1 MCQIDL
7 VGLQTCETIVQP
19 YVVDYLFA
27 ITTGTY
33 QKIEASVNEIV
44 QNGMFSLFKEQ
55 LKAKS
60 PFNKDVI
67 SKIEK
72 EFERYNTWKRSWGAT
87 LFFGTTAGPYIKS
100 WRMNVKVSFVLMTD
114 CENIPISTED
124 FSASEDNLVCYVF
137 RSAELTRFAESVA
150 SGAADIVNRINQRI
164 IDLWNTEI

>member
-72 EFERYNTWKRSWGAT
+72 EFERYNTWKRHRR
-87 LFFGTTAGPYIKS
+87 K
-100 WRMNVKVSFVLMTD
+100 D
-114 CENIPISTED
+114 
-124 FSASEDNLVCYVF
+124 
-137 RSAELTRFAESVA
+137 RFASPKL
-150 SGAADIVNRINQRI
+150 NRIFRMLFTFA
-164 IDLWNTEI
+164 DKLT